1 MNEQT
6 EHEPARVSATTQ
18 QAGEIYRRWW
28 FVELSVWTERMWT
41 ALENGVKGSK
51 WFRLIDKVY
60 ASRNL
65 QAAFWA
71 VWRNEGSPGVDRQTV
86 EQFEAQH
93 TEELGKLSQELQE
106 RTYRPHPVRRVWINK
121 LGSHEKRPLGIPVVR
136 DRVVQAALKQV
147 IEPIFEREF
156 AGTSYGFRP
165 GRGCQ
170 QALERVEGLLKAG
183 YTWVVDADLKS
194 YFDTIPHERLLARV
208 RERIADGRV
217 LALIEAFLR
226 QGVMEEMKDWQPTE
240 RGTPQGAVI
249 SPLLANIYL
258 NPLDHQ
264 MAQAGWEMTRYA
276 DDFIIQCRSQAEAQ
290 SALETVKQWVEAE
303 GLQLH
308 PTKTRIVDATQRG
321 GFDFLGYHYERGYQ
335 WPRQKSQDKLKETI
349 REKTSRTCG
358 VSLDT
363 LITGI
368 NRTLRGWHAYFRRS
382 LRNELEKLDKIV
394 RRRLRS
400 ILMKRHRKRG
410 IDWQQANRL
419 WPNAYFTERGLYT
432 MAPALATRRQS
443 R

>member
-6 EHEPARVSATTQ
+6 ETKPAAVSETTR
-18 QAGEIYRRWW
+18 QAGAAHDRWW
-28 FVELSVWTERMWT
+28 WVERRVWTERMLT
-41 ALENGVKGSK
+41 ALDHGVKGSK

-60 ASRNL
+60 APRNL
-65 QAAFWA
+65 QSAFWA
-71 VWRNEGSPGVDRQTV
+71 VWRNAGSPGVDRQTV
-86 EQFEAQH
+86 AQFEAQH
-93 TEELGKLSQELQE
+93 EAQLATLSQQLQD
-106 RTYRPHPVRRVWINK
+106 RTYRPHPVRRVWIPK
-121 LGSHEKRPLGIPVVR
+121 LGSHEPRPLGIPAVR

-156 AGTSYGFRP
+156 ADPSYGFRP

-170 QALERVEGLLKAG
+170 SALERVEGLLKAG
-183 YTWVVDADLKS
+183 FTWVVDADLKS

-208 RERIADGRV
+208 RARIADGRV

-226 QGVMEEMKDWQPTE
+226 QGVLSEMNGWEPTE

-249 SPLLANIYL
+249 SPLLANVYL
-258 NPLDHQ
+258 HPLDQQ
-264 MAQAGWEMTRYA
+264 MAQAGWAMTCYA
-276 DDFIIQCRSQAEAQ
+276 DDFILQCRTEAEAHA
-290 SALETVKQWVEAE
+290 ALDAVRQWVEAE

-335 WPRQKSQDKLKETI
+335 WPRTKSQDKLKATI
-349 REKTSRTCG
+349 REKTPRTSG
-358 VSLDT
+358 ASLDE
-363 LITGI
+363 IIGRV

-382 LRNELEKLDKIV
+382 LPNVLGELDAMV

-400 ILMKRHRKRG
+400 VLMKRHRKRG
-410 IDWQQANRL
+410 IAWRQANRL
-419 WPNAYFTERGLYT
+419 WPNAYFTGRGLYT

-443 R
+443 H

>member
-1 MNEQT
+1 MNEQP
-6 EHEPARVSATTQ
+6 EAQPATVSETTP
-18 QAGEIYRRWW
+18 QAGDIYHRWW
-28 FVELSVWTERMWT
+28 WVELSVWTERMLT

-60 ASRNL
+60 APRNML
-65 QAAFWA
+65 AAFWA
-71 VWRNEGSPGVDRQTV
+71 VWRNEGSAGVDRQTI

-93 TEELGKLSQELQE
+93 TEELGKLSQQVQE
-106 RTYRPHPVRRVWINK
+106 RSYRPHPVRRVWINK
-121 LGSHEKRPLGIPVVR
+121 MGSHEKRPLGIPAVR

-156 AGTSYGFRP
+156 AETSYGFRP

-170 QALERVEGLLKAG
+170 QALERVEGLLQAG

-208 RERIADGRV
+208 QERIADGRV
-217 LALIEAFLR
+217 LALIDAFLR
-226 QGVMEEMKDWQPTE
+226 QGVMEAMKGWQPTE
-240 RGTPQGAVI
+240 RGTPQGSVI
-249 SPLLANIYL
+249 SPLLANVYL

-264 MAQAGWEMTRYA
+264 MVSQGWEMTRYA
-276 DDFIIQCRSQAEAQ
+276 DDFVIQCRSQAEARA
-290 SALETVKQWVEAE
+290 ALEAVQQWVESE

-308 PTKTRIVDATQRG
+308 PTKTRIVDATQPG
-321 GFDFLGYHYERGYQ
+321 GFDFLGFHYERGYQ

-349 REKTSRTCG
+349 RIKTPRTSG
-358 VSLDT
+358 VSLEE
-363 LITGI
+363 II
-368 NRTLRGWHAYFRRS
+368 RRVNRTVRGWHAYFRRS
-382 LRNELEKLDKIV
+382 LRNVLEGLDQMI

-410 IDWQQANRL
+410 IDWRQANRL
-419 WPNAYFTERGLYT
+419 WPNAYFTKRGLYT
-432 MAPALATRRQS
+432 MAPALVTGRQS